1 MSSTDRVS
9 SRSPAASTRSKRA
22 LLLIANPG
30 ATAVAP
36 GMTERL
42 AQRLGE
48 GYRVDVELT
57 SRSGQA
63 AELARAAAEQGY
75 PLVAALGGDGTVSEA
90 ANGLAGSDTA
100 LACLPG
106 GRTNVF
112 CRTLGYGNQP
122 EKAVERLLSIRHVQP
137 RRRVDLGV
145 LNDRYF
151 TFASGVGFS
160 ATLNRRVAE
169 REGFRGPLN
178 APFLLFEVA
187 STLRASYVGELPLLR
202 VQVDGDAIE
211 AVTMVLQNSSPL
223 TYLGAHPI
231 EVCDGAGLDTGTL
244 SMTLLRRSRA
254 LALPGIVA
262 RVLRGPAVRVQSHPW
277 VKGSA
282 SLEQLRVASGDERP
296 VPVEVDGDYLGE
308 LDELRY
314 GVAPGKLLVVGR
326 GSEEAERPSG
336 ADGRWS

>member
-1 MSSTDRVS
+1 
-9 SRSPAASTRSKRA
+9 
-22 LLLIANPG
+22 
-30 ATAVAP
+30 
-36 GMTERL
+36 MTERL
-42 AQRLGE
+42 ALRLGE

-57 SRSGQA
+57 SRSGQTT
-63 AELARAAAEQGY
+63 ELAGAAAREGY
-75 PLVAALGGDGTVSEA
+75 PVVAALGGDGTVSEA
-90 ANGLAGSDTA
+90 ANGLAGGDTA

-112 CRTLGYGNQP
+112 CRTLGYGDRP
-122 EKAVERLLSIRHVQP
+122 DEAVERLLSIRHVEP

-169 REGFRGPLN
+169 RPGFRGPLN

-187 STLRASYVGELPLLR
+187 STLRTSYVREPPLLR
-202 VQVDGDAIE
+202 VQVGGEVIE

-223 TYLGAHPI
+223 TYLGARPI
-231 EVCDGAGLDTGTL
+231 EVCAGAGLDTGTL

-254 LALPGIVA
+254 LALPGIVS
-262 RVLRGPAVRVQSHPW
+262 RVLRGPAARVQSHPW
-277 VKGSA
+277 VEGSA
-282 SLEQLRVASGDERP
+282 GLKQLRVTSGDERP

-314 GVAPGKLLVVGR
+314 GVAPGKLLLVG
-326 GSEEAERPSG
+326 
-336 ADGRWS
+336 